1 MAFHPRRVRF
11 VFRRAKIVTER
22 PNTVAG
28 LIAKRAELV
37 KCRSLLEA
45 DIIAV
50 TVAIG
55 HLEAAIRILDP

>member
-1 MAFHPRRVRF
+1 M
-11 VFRRAKIVTER
+11 TER